1 MFALFARRNRED
13 GTEEPRMTDSEKPI
27 TGEHT
32 FNGST
37 QPPQNPQ
44 SSSEAG
50 RALLVGVLGG
60 LVSAAGYLVY
70 RRLPDE
76 QRDRLNSQVRSLVES
91 RISEIRSNLNL

>member
-1 MFALFARRNRED
+1 
-13 GTEEPRMTDSEKPI
+13 MTDSEKPI
-27 TGEHT
+27 TGEHA

-37 QPPQNPQ
+37 QPPHSPEA
-44 SSSEAG
+44 SGEAG

-91 RISEIRSNLNL
+91 RINEIRSNFNI